1 MGIARGKP
9 GEAHNK
15 IARKYFKLGSLKYFM
30 KTPMQRS
37 FASLFI
43 LATLSVSGFAQTSHN
58 RYEVETLAN
67 PNPGKKDTREV
78 NAILIFEKDGLRI
91 QSRRSNEVSKVFK
104 YTNIKTADH
113 SFSKKLSFSPT
124 AGMIVLSVVTGLP
137 FFLMPRRKEKHWLVL
152 TTSDD
157 FAVLKIENDNYRL
170 IRLELLMKRVEVAD
184 INEEDQ

>member
-1 MGIARGKP
+1 
-9 GEAHNK
+9 
-15 IARKYFKLGSLKYFM
+15 M
-30 KTPMQRS
+30 KTPMQRR
-37 FASLFI
+37 FVSLFI
-43 LATLSVSGFAQTSHN
+43 TLAILSASGFAQTSLN

-137 FFLMPRRKEKHWLVL
+137 FFLIPRRKEKHWLVL
-152 TTSDD
+152 TTS
-157 FAVLKIENDNYRL
+157 AILPY
-170 IRLELLMKRVEVAD
+170 
-184 INEEDQ
+184 